1 MKIKL
6 LKENGLDLL
15 WVRSKALE
23 IRNNVFKHLYFDANK
38 EEKIIFDFSWTNPTH
53 GYIDELIWASIL
65 IKWEEILDKYKFV
78 WLEERHKPL
87 FDFVI
92 ERRTLQLNKKIKEEG
107 YSPLSIYPEDDTRE
121 NIEIEE

>member
-1 MKIKL
+1 MMEIKL
-6 LKENGLDLL
+6 LELNGVDLL

-65 IKWEEILDKYKFV
+65 IKWEEILDKYEFV
-78 WLEERHKPL
+78 WLEEKHKPL

-92 ERRTLQLNKKIKEEG
+92 ERRTLQLNKKIEEEG
-107 YSPLSIYPEDDTRE
+107 YVPLPIYQEDDTRKH
-121 NIEIEE
+121 IET